1 MGLPRDDRVVGR
13 TTGAI
18 RTLWVSDIFRA
29 AIPGVVGLMPRRF
42 HLAFIAFALT
52 ACSAN
57 RFMHPAVVP
66 RSDERVSLG
75 FPSDVL
81 YVLDGRILPR
91 GDSASVPS
99 AVRDLD
105 PAMIE
110 TIQVL
115 KGASAKQAYGD
126 AGSSGVVIIR
136 TKASR

>member
-1 MGLPRDDRVVGR
+1 
-13 TTGAI
+13 
-18 RTLWVSDIFRA
+18 
-29 AIPGVVGLMPRRF
+29 MPTRRI
-42 HLAFIAFALT
+42 HLALLALGLT

-57 RFMHPAVVP
+57 RFVHPAVVP

-81 YVLDGRILPR
+81 YVLDGRVLPR

-99 AVRDLD
+99 AVRNLD
-105 PAMIE
+105 PSMIE

-115 KGASAKQAYGD
+115 KGLSAKQAYGD

-136 TKASR
+136 TKANR

>member
-1 MGLPRDDRVVGR
+1 M
-13 TTGAI
+13 
-18 RTLWVSDIFRA
+18 FN
-29 AIPGVVGLMPRRF
+29 RRI
-42 HLAFIAFALT
+42 HLALIGLALT

-57 RFMHPAVVP
+57 RFMHPSVVP

-99 AVRDLD
+99 AVRNLD

-115 KGASAKQAYGD
+115 KGLSAKEAYGD
-126 AGSSGVVIIR
+126 AGSSGVVIIKTR
-136 TKASR
+136 VSR

>member
-1 MGLPRDDRVVGR
+1 MSPRLHLPLI
-13 TTGAI
+13 A
-18 RTLWVSDIFRA
+18 
-29 AIPGVVGLMPRRF
+29 
-42 HLAFIAFALT
+42 LALL
-52 ACSAN
+52 ACSGN
-57 RFMHPAVVP
+57 RFMHPSVVP

-99 AVRDLD
+99 AVRNLD
-105 PAMIE
+105 PSTIE

-115 KGASAKQAYGD
+115 KGASARQAYGD

-136 TKASR
+136 TKANR